1 MNDLCA
7 PGPFRLGLP
16 GDGAA
21 GFREVQQALSE
32 CGYDVGRVMATRATS
47 AFALA
52 PAYDSRM
59 AEITP
64 KDARNY
70 LNRWSLVREVED
82 RELRAAS
89 MELKARQLS
98 ALMASRGLFSH
109 DSTRDQEIV
118 DVRAR
123 WARIRSTL
131 SG

>member
-1 MNDLCA
+1 
-7 PGPFRLGLP
+7 
-16 GDGAA
+16 
-21 GFREVQQALSE
+21 
-32 CGYDVGRVMATRATS
+32 
-47 AFALA
+47 
-52 PAYDSRM
+52 M

-64 KDARNY
+64 KDARTY
-70 LNRWSLVREVED
+70 LNRWNLVREVED

-98 ALMASRGLFSH
+98 VLMASRGLFSQ
-109 DSTRDQEIV
+109 DRSRDQEIV

>member
-1 MNDLCA
+1 
-7 PGPFRLGLP
+7 
-16 GDGAA
+16 
-21 GFREVQQALSE
+21 
-32 CGYDVGRVMATRATS
+32 
-47 AFALA
+47 
-52 PAYDSRM
+52 M

-70 LNRWSLVREVED
+70 LNRWNLVREVED

-98 ALMASRGLFSH
+98 ALMASRGLFSQ
-109 DSTRDQEIV
+109 DSTRDQEII